1 MYFYPSICVSL
12 TLNLCTYVFISLY
25 LCVAIPLSVYRY
37 LSVCV
42 SLTLNLCTY
51 VMYVYLSICVFQSL
65 YLCIAISLSV
75 YCYPSLCVS
84 LKLSRYLPSC
94 IPISQSVHRY
104 SFLVSDPLSEK
115 GFLFFQIQLF
125 LLPTANTLSFF
136 VHIFMALEKVA
147 MLYCGDIAQ

>member
-1 MYFYPSICVSL
+1 
-12 TLNLCTYVFISLY
+12 
-25 LCVAIPLSVYRY
+25 
-37 LSVCV
+37 
-42 SLTLNLCTY
+42 
-51 VMYVYLSICVFQSL
+51 MYVYLSICVFQSL

-75 YCYPSLCVS
+75 YRYPSVCVS

-104 SFLVSDPLSEK
+104 SFLVSVPLSEK

-125 LLPTANTLSFF
+125 LLPTTYTLSFF

-147 MLYCGDIAQ
+147 MLYCGNIAQWNPAVPTPSSKQRPEYSTTYSHLNSKLLFLSHQFSKPGSC